1 MSVQNI
7 LPLNMLYYNLYFCII
22 IEDELKQMKIQLS
35 SAQTRI
41 EKLEALVPK
50 RGNGIWYILWDN
62 VKGSAVTKL
71 MYLRDNNIWFVWAY
85 TYVHFCSGVLI
96 EEWLYIH

>member
-41 EKLEALVPK
+41 EEVEALVPK
-50 RGNGIWYILWDN
+50 RGNGI
-62 VKGSAVTKL
+62 
-71 MYLRDNNIWFVWAY
+71 
-85 TYVHFCSGVLI
+85 
-96 EEWLYIH
+96 